1 MDELLA
7 SCLGLRV
14 WDAKGLMGPERFMG
28 LVVMTTGR
36 LAEHSGE
43 GGLGIVCPPRT
54 AVSDNFPRWR
64 EGRTDKQKTELRP
77 SPILSLLC
85 HLELSSFDV

>member
-1 MDELLA
+1 M
-7 SCLGLRV
+7 GLRI

-43 GGLGIVCPPRT
+43 GGLGLVCPPPT
-54 AVSDNFPRWR
+54 AVRDNFPRWR
-64 EGRTDKQKTELRP
+64 EGRTDKQKIELGP

-85 HLELSSFDV
+85 HLELWSSDV